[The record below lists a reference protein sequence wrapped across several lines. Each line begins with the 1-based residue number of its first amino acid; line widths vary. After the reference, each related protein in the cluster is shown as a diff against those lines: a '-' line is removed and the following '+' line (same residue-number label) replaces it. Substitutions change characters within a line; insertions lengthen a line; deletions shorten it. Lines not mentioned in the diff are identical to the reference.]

1 MSRLTETQA
10 ASASR
15 VRAASCFS
23 ARHRTK
29 LFGHDICVTSAHC
42 LYSIEEQKWR
52 PPRRIVFQAGSL
64 TKRDVGTSCYQ
75 AYIPNGYMLG
85 YSDLDYAVVRF
96 HGGGANCAQEQYDVG
111 YLGWAMFRD
120 TVGTFSL
127 TTMGYPGINYVNPEW
142 ARLHYPVLTY
152 QSEPGIARTNSNA
165 PGFVF
170 HKLDTGRGQ
179 SGSPLFQWGCY
190 DAVLVR
196 AVHRGSAGTQA
207 NKGIRLSPGVVRS
220 MLFLRAAA
228 KELWGKLS

>member
-1 MSRLTETQA
+1 
-10 ASASR
+10 
-15 VRAASCFS
+15 
-23 ARHRTK
+23 
-29 LFGHDICVTSAHC
+29 
-42 LYSIEEQKWR
+42 
-52 PPRRIVFQAGSL
+52 
-64 TKRDVGTSCYQ
+64 
-75 AYIPNGYMLG
+75 MLG

-142 ARLHYPVLTY
+142 ARLHYSVLTY